1 MTSTSVVASG
11 RFLLSFSTEQ
21 SALTAAREASTRGF
35 EVAVARVAND
45 RWDVSARA
53 RSIVPLGE
61 LDRYASRLQ
70 RIATY
75 NAGTYAGYTADSK
88 RGYRST
94 RPGP

>member
-21 SALTAAREASTRGF
+21 SGLTAAREASTRGF
-35 EVAVARVAND
+35 DEAVAND

-88 RGYRST
+88 RGTVRRDRGHS
-94 RPGP
+94 